1 MNELETTLVL
11 GGTGKTGRRVAE
23 RLLARELP
31 VRIGSRAGDPPFDW
45 QDRATWAPVLR
56 DVRAAYLAYYP
67 DMAAPGAAETIG
79 AFADLAVRGGVRRL
93 VLLSGRGEEER
104 LPTERAV
111 RESGAEWTILLSSW
125 FCQNFS
131 EGFLLPPVLA
141 GEVVLP
147 GGDVAEPFVD
157 VEDIADVAVAAL
169 TEDGHA
175 SQIYELTGRRLLT
188 FAEAVTEIANASGRE
203 IEYASVSINQ
213 FASMLAE
220 QSVPAEDVTFLT
232 ELFTKVLDGRNAY
245 VGDGVPRAL
254 GRPARD
260 FSEYAKTA
268 AASGVWDVERRRM

>member
-1 MNELETTLVL
+1 MNETTLVL
-11 GGTGKTGRRVAE
+11 GGTGKTGRRVVE
-23 RLLARELP
+23 RLSARGP
-31 VRIGSRAGDPPFDW
+31 AVRIGSRKGEPPFDW
-45 QDRATWAPVLR
+45 QDPAIWEPALR
-56 DVRAAYLAYYP
+56 NVRAAYLAYYP

-79 AFADLAVRGGVRRL
+79 AFSDLAVRNGVRRL

-141 GEVVLP
+141 GQVVLP
-147 GGDVAEPFVD
+147 AGDVAEPFVD
-157 VEDIADVAVAAL
+157 ADDIADVAVAAL

-188 FAEAVTEIANASGRE
+188 FAEAVAEAAGRE
-203 IEYASVSINQ
+203 IGYESVSTTR
-213 FASMLAE
+213 FATLLAE
-220 QSVPAEDVTFLT
+220 QAVSSADVAFLT

-245 VGDGVPRAL
+245 VGDGVRRAL

-260 FSEYAKTA
+260 FAEYARDA
-268 AASGVWDVERRRM
+268 ANTGVWST